1 MKATARMLS
10 GLAAIVILAWG
21 CTADS
26 SAPPWFW
33 KAAAALD
40 FTSGI
45 RRVDV
50 SHNSPEAIRREL
62 LDPATVRLIAK
73 SSGLSDR
80 ELNPNTDY
88 D

>member
-1 MKATARMLS
+1 M
-10 GLAAIVILAWG
+10 LAALPAVVILAWG
-21 CTADS
+21 CTADR
-26 SAPPWFW
+26 SAPPWIW

-40 FTSGI
+40 FTAGI
-45 RRVDV
+45 RRVNV

-62 LDPATVRLIAK
+62 LDPATLRLIAK

-80 ELNPNTDY
+80 ELNPNTNY